1 MARTSNYPLGL
12 TLGVLLVGSLV
23 FALTSVAVMKPSSV
37 ERNPEPIVGDQAALP
52 EKIVVVTDEMA
63 AASTANGQFAVDLY
77 QRLAE
82 AKPGENLLLS
92 PFSSSLALSMI
103 AEGAVDETRDQM
115 TDVLRFARGDLARM
129 HQGQRGLQTAVVPDV
144 PPEVIAKIA
153 RLRAELK
160 AVNNRTEELSNA
172 QPRNERLRKDAHSSW
187 NKANQLAK
195 EINLI
200 TSKTSAYELK
210 IANSLWLEKSFPIE
224 TNFISAL
231 EPNYGTVLFPV
242 DFKNNPEPTRLQ
254 INQWVAEQT
263 NDRIQD
269 LLPSSSI
276 NPLTRLV
283 IANSV
288 YFKGDWAQPFIS
300 SNTHPKQFHQANDRS
315 IEVPMMHQWNGLS
328 ASYGAFQS
336 DGELFPTPH
345 EIKFELKDDDPSL
358 YPDSRGHA
366 MLALDYQ
373 GCKIQMVFLV
383 PQSVDGILDLVK
395 SLTHENLQRWIGLL
409 EQRLVDIT
417 IPKYNLKLS
426 YELSKTL
433 RSLGINRPFGGP
445 EESQFDA
452 MSPGQQPEDRLR
464 ISQVQHKTYIDV
476 SEIGTEAAAAT
487 AVGMSV
493 EAGDFDE
500 KTRPFH
506 PIFKANKPFIF
517 LIRDRET
524 ASILFIGRYV
534 GPTD

>member
-1 MARTSNYPLGL
+1 MGRTSNYPLGL
-12 TLGVLLVGSLV
+12 TLGGLLVGSLV
-23 FALTSVAVMKPSSV
+23 FAVTSVAVMKPSSV
-37 ERNPEPIVGDQAALP
+37 ERNHEPIVDDQAVLP
-52 EKIVVVTDEMA
+52 EKLVVVTDEMS
-63 AASTANGQFAVDLY
+63 AASTANGQFAVDLF

-82 AKPGENLLLS
+82 TEPAKNLLLS
-92 PFSSSLALSMI
+92 PFSISLALSMV

-115 TDVLRFARGDLARM
+115 TDVLRFARGDLARI
-129 HQGQRGLQTAVVPDV
+129 HQGQRGLQGAIVPEV
-144 PPEVIAKIA
+144 PPAVIAKIA

-160 AVNNRTEELSNA
+160 AANNRTEELGNV
-172 QPRNERLRKDAHSSW
+172 QPRNERLRRDTQTSW
-187 NKANQLAK
+187 KKADQLAK

-210 IANSLWLEKSFPIE
+210 IANSLWLEQSYPIE

-242 DFKNNPEPTRLQ
+242 DFKNSPEPTRLQ
-254 INQWVAEQT
+254 INHWVAEQT
-263 NDRIQD
+263 NDRIHD
-269 LLPSSSI
+269 LLPPSSI

-300 SNTHPKQFHQANDRS
+300 SNTRPERFHQANDRS

-336 DGELFPTPH
+336 DGRIFPTPH